1 MKRPSYTKPAF
12 LDDPAASS
20 LLLFAGVVISG
31 FVAIGIGWKVAA
43 RTLFVQY
50 QTPALVSGG
59 MGGIALVLLGS
70 ALFSIQS
77 SRRLAA
83 RERAQTEGL
92 LDEAAGLLEA
102 VKAKRGLT

>member
-1 MKRPSYTKPAF
+1 MKRPSYTKPTF

-20 LLLFAGVVISG
+20 LLLFAGVVIGG
-31 FVAIGIGWKVAA
+31 FVAMGVGWKVAA
-43 RTLFVQY
+43 RTLFVGY

-83 RERAQTEGL
+83 VERAQTEGL
-92 LDEAAGLLEA
+92 LDEAAALLEA